1 MPTTTSYNRDAVVLL
16 PFPFSDLTAAKLRPA
31 VVANPRYPSDD
42 LIVVAVSSLAGAL
55 RPGEFA
61 IQFWREA
68 GLLHPSFVKRAVSSV
83 SASLVTKMLGTLDG
97 RDLSEVDS
105 SLTEANAGIMRG
117 SRASHRCNVTA
128 SFGRF

>member
-1 MPTTTSYNRDAVVLL
+1 MPTTTSYNRGAVVLL

-42 LIVVAVSSLAGAL
+42 LIVIAVSSLAGAL

-83 SASLVTKMLGTLDG
+83 SGSLVTKMLGPLDE
-97 RDLSEVDS
+97 RDLSQLDG
-105 SLTEANAGIMRG
+105 SLRLWL
-117 SRASHRCNVTA
+117 RL
-128 SFGRF
+128 